1 MYKDKMDTLSS
12 LLEDVVNP
20 NEFLA
25 QSLRLNETSL
35 EAVVKFLSEMLSNAD
50 LSIWPNKIDIDA
62 TITDN
67 CLDRHSCESDYMTM
81 TALQLSSVPKHP
93 YDNFLPKPA
102 TSPTIVGSVKHGRYH
117 NLDCDKQ
124 SEEVDQQIQPGTYK
138 NGKSVQK
145 GNKPMP
151 SRCRRSRDV
160 ESNPGPRSKDR
171 CNICRKVCTMKQ
183 KAIQCD
189 TCDEWYHASCLHM
202 NTPVYYALG
211 NKDASWHCVPCGLP
225 QFTSGLFDSFDAD
238 TSNPY
243 NILNTIPNQTHQ
255 PLARSTPVKP
265 KSTKINT
272 TASLNKPTK
281 EVTPKYLKTLV
292 INFQSIRNKT
302 ADLEILLQCEKP
314 DIIAGTETW
323 LHPEIYNA
331 EIFNS
336 NYEIFRKDRAD
347 NHGGV
352 LLAIKNTLIAEEIT
366 LPNSKNIESTF
377 CKINTSSTSLIIGSI
392 YRPPNSSLEYMQ
404 ELCNQIT
411 TLKETNK
418 NAVFWIMEEVVPPLP
433 RRSKNVSLSSKSPS
447 PVAPPKPVSPV
458 QPPPL
463 PLTLPLPLPSTLPPP
478 FPSITPPQARFP
490 ITCHSPPPPLPAKFL
505 LPPTQSQPMN
515 LFFDANKDNGDN
527 IYESV
532 ELEPV
537 KKGTE
542 EDQGCAQG
550 STESDYM
557 TMTALQ
563 LSSVPKHPYDKFLSK
578 PAKSLTIVG
587 SIKHGRYHSL
597 DCYQQSEEVDQQI
610 QPGEHMNGKSVQKG
624 NKPMPSRCRRSS
636 ESTAQFYSPRS
647 IPLKASQSLQAL
659 NEISLTEEVVP
670 PLPRRSKN
678 VSLSSKSPVAPP
690 KPVSP
695 VQPPPLPLTLPPPL
709 PSTLP
714 PPCPSIT
721 PPQARFPITCQS
733 PAPPLPAKFLLPP
746 TQSQAMNLFFDA
758 NKDNENHIYESV
770 ELEPVKKGTEEDQGC
785 AQGSTE
791 SDYMTMTA
799 LQLSSVPK
807 HPYDNF
813 LSKPAKSPTIVGSI
827 KHGRYHSLDCY
838 QQREEVDQQIQPG
851 EHMNGKSVQ
860 KGNKPMPSR
869 CRRSSEST
877 AQFYSPRSIP
887 LKASQS
893 LQALNEISLTEEVVP
908 PLPRRSKNVSLSSK
922 SPVAPPKSVSPVQ
935 PPPLPLTLP
944 PPLPSTLPP
953 PFPSITP
960 PQARFP
966 ITCHSPAP
974 PLPAK
979 FLPPTQSQA
988 INLFFDANKDNG
1000 DHIYESVELEPVKK
1014 GTEEDQGCA
1023 QGSTESDY
1031 MTMTALQLSS
1041 VPKHSYDKFLSKP
1054 AKSLTIVGSIRH
1066 GRYHSLDCD
1075 QHREEVDQ
1083 QIQPGTHMNGKSVQK
1098 GNKPMPSR
1106 CRRSS
1111 ESTAQFYSPRSI
1123 PLKAS
1128 QSLQA
1133 LNEISLTE
1141 EVVPPLPRR
1150 SKNVSL
1156 SSKSPVAPP
1165 KPVSPV
1171 QPPPLPLTLPPP
1183 LPSTLPPPCPSITP
1197 PQARSPITCCSQ
1209 PPPLPPTQS
1218 QPYFDANKVNFHRTF
1233 SKIVNLVSSLL
1244 KKHD

>member
-1 MYKDKMDTLSS
+1 MKKSRMPRTEVIMYKDKMDTLSS

-151 SRCRRSRDV
+151 SRCRRS
-160 ESNPGPRSKDR
+160 
-171 CNICRKVCTMKQ
+171 
-183 KAIQCD
+183 
-189 TCDEWYHASCLHM
+189 
-202 NTPVYYALG
+202 
-211 NKDASWHCVPCGLP
+211 
-225 QFTSGLFDSFDAD
+225 
-238 TSNPY
+238 
-243 NILNTIPNQTHQ
+243 
-255 PLARSTPVKP
+255 
-265 KSTKINT
+265 
-272 TASLNKPTK
+272 
-281 EVTPKYLKTLV
+281 
-292 INFQSIRNKT
+292 
-302 ADLEILLQCEKP
+302 
-314 DIIAGTETW
+314 
-323 LHPEIYNA
+323 
-331 EIFNS
+331 
-336 NYEIFRKDRAD
+336 
-347 NHGGV
+347 
-352 LLAIKNTLIAEEIT
+352 
-366 LPNSKNIESTF
+366 
-377 CKINTSSTSLIIGSI
+377 
-392 YRPPNSSLEYMQ
+392 
-404 ELCNQIT
+404 
-411 TLKETNK
+411 
-418 NAVFWIMEEVVPPLP
+418 
-433 RRSKNVSLSSKSPS
+433 
-447 PVAPPKPVSPV
+447 
-458 QPPPL
+458 
-463 PLTLPLPLPSTLPPP
+463 
-478 FPSITPPQARFP
+478 
-490 ITCHSPPPPLPAKFL
+490 
-505 LPPTQSQPMN
+505 
-515 LFFDANKDNGDN
+515 NGDN

-550 STESDYM
+550 STESDYT

-563 LSSVPKHPYDKFLSK
+563 LSSVPKHPYDNFLPK
-578 PAKSLTIVG
+578 PATSPTIVG
-587 SIKHGRYHSL
+587 SVKHGRYHSL
-597 DCYQQSEEVDQQI
+597 DCDQQSEDVDQQI
-610 QPGEHMNGKSVQKG
+610 QPGTHMNGKSVQKG
-624 NKPMPSRCRRSS
+624 NKPIPSRCRRSS

-690 KPVSP
+690 KPESP

-714 PPCPSIT
+714 PPLPSIT
-721 PPQARFPITCQS
+721 PPQARFPITCHS

-746 TQSQAMNLFFDA
+746 TQSQPINLFFDA
-758 NKDNENHIYESV
+758 NKDNGDHIYESV

-807 HPYDNF
+807 HSYDKF
-813 LSKPAKSPTIVGSI
+813 LSKPSKSLNIVGSV
-827 KHGRYHSLDCY
+827 KHGRYHSLDCD
-838 QQREEVDQQIQPG
+838 QQREEVDQHIQPG
-851 EHMNGKSVQ
+851 THMNGKSVQ

-893 LQALNEISLTEEVVP
+893 LQALNEISLTEVVP

-922 SPVAPPKSVSPVQ
+922 SPVAPPKPVSPVQ

-979 FLPPTQSQA
+979 FLPPTQSQP

-1141 EVVPPLPRR
+1141 VVPPLPRR

-1156 SSKSPVAPP
+1156 SSKSPGPVAPP

-1197 PQARSPITCCSQ
+1197 PQARFPITCCSQ
-1209 PPPLPPTQS
+1209 SPPLPPTQS